1 MVPIY
6 LISSHHQ
13 RQHSHLTKY
22 QQPYNSIESYTLQ
35 SYLKGIEKE
44 MKKSE
49 KNVVF
54 LFFSI
59 WLESVK
65 EGIFGGPRFNEIFG
79 ERG

>member
-1 MVPIY
+1 MWF
-6 LISSHHQ
+6 
-13 RQHSHLTKY
+13 
-22 QQPYNSIESYTLQ
+22 
-35 SYLKGIEKE
+35 
-44 MKKSE
+44 
-49 KNVVF
+49 F